1 MSNEENTNSVYA
13 SFLDPTPLIVNQRAC
28 LFYLLITEHPTQACL
43 NRKEMN
49 LLTWLEILRRTGILL
64 AIAYGYN
71 LSCVLSQ
78 TPPPCEIL
86 AILSLIS
93 LTGKIKKKEKTENG
107 FWKIQ
112 EGIKELSQKIA
123 LSHLY
128 VLKWFHSQP
137 ITRKV
142 NRITFRPIICTQAMS
157 IVSKRNGFL
166 NIIMII
172 LVR

>member
-93 LTGKIKKKEKTENG
+93 LTGKIKKKENTENG

-123 LSHLY
+123 LSISMCSNGSILSQSLEKWTGLLSDQLY
-128 VLKWFHSQP
+128 AL
-137 ITRKV
+137 
-142 NRITFRPIICTQAMS
+142 RPW
-157 IVSKRNGFL
+157 V
-166 NIIMII
+166 
-172 LVR
+172 

>member
-107 FWKIQ
+107 FCKIQ

-123 LSHLY
+123 LSISVCSNGSVLSQSLEKWTGLLSDQLY
-128 VLKWFHSQP
+128 AL
-137 ITRKV
+137 
-142 NRITFRPIICTQAMS
+142 RPW
-157 IVSKRNGFL
+157 V
-166 NIIMII
+166 
-172 LVR
+172 

>member
-112 EGIKELSQKIA
+112 EGIKELSQTIA
-123 LSHLY
+123 LSISMCSNGSILSQSLEKWTGLLSDQLY
-128 VLKWFHSQP
+128 AL
-137 ITRKV
+137 
-142 NRITFRPIICTQAMS
+142 RPW
-157 IVSKRNGFL
+157 V
-166 NIIMII
+166 
-172 LVR
+172 